1 MTISPDELRRELRR
15 VLPDCYRVFEPY
27 PDGSIEVF
35 GEWWTD
41 DGDGINVTV
50 LMTEDG
56 LEVTE
61 DGWVASRRLHWQE
74 DPISDRTMERV
85 AEIAGRAGAQADH
98 LRVFMPGLMLTEIPE
113 AVSRMA
119 WVILEITRLRPTE
132 DVAESAAAQPV
143 AAAD

>member
-1 MTISPDELRRELRR
+1 MSPDELRRELRG

-35 GEWWTD
+35 GEWWAD

-50 LMTEDG
+50 LVTENG

-61 DGWVASRRLHWQE
+61 DGWDTSRRLYWLE
-74 DPISDRTMERV
+74 DPISDQTKERV
-85 AEIAGRAGAQADH
+85 AEIAGRAGAQTDQ
-98 LRVFMPGLMLTEIPE
+98 LRVFIPGLTLTEIPE

-119 WVILEITRLRPTE
+119 WIILEITRLRPAE
-132 DVAESAAAQPV
+132 DAARSATAQSV

>member
-1 MTISPDELRRELRR
+1 MSPDELQRELRK

-35 GEWWTD
+35 GEWWAD
-41 DGDGINVTV
+41 DGDGVNVTV
-50 LMTEDG
+50 LMTDKG

-61 DGWVASRRLHWQE
+61 DGWDTSRRLHWLE
-74 DPISDRTMERV
+74 DPIGDRTMERV
-85 AEIAGRAGAQADH
+85 AEIAGRAGAQTDQ
-98 LRVFMPGLMLTEIPE
+98 LRVFIPGLMLMEIPE

-119 WVILEITRLRPTE
+119 WIILEITRLRPTE
-132 DVAESAAAQPV
+132 GVAESAATPSA